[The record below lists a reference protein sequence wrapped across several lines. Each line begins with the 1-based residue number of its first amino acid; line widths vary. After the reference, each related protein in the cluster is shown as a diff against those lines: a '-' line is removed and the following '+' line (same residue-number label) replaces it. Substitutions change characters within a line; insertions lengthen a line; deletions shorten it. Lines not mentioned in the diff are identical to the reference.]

1 VLKQVHEK
9 MMKELTS
16 KEAELRALVLRN
28 QEIIEKWTNRQLST
42 MEDIVVVELESTR
55 VRIVEKLL
63 EMPQYIIK
71 ENYDAKLELI
81 ERERQELRKVLREEF
96 RKRIEDLEA
105 NILAY
110 QDLLITKEDEIH
122 TLSVQLSQLVLP
134 DMSEQTKKT
143 ILEFQKSVLE
153 LQ

>member
-1 VLKQVHEK
+1 
-9 MMKELTS
+9 MKELTS

-81 ERERQELRKVLREEF
+81 ERERQELRKVIREEF

-110 QDLLITKEDEIH
+110 
-122 TLSVQLSQLVLP
+122 
-134 DMSEQTKKT
+134 
-143 ILEFQKSVLE
+143 
-153 LQ
+153 

>member
-1 VLKQVHEK
+1 MLKQVHEK

-81 ERERQELRKVLREEF
+81 ERERQELRKVIREEF

-110 QDLLITKEDEIH
+110 
-122 TLSVQLSQLVLP
+122 
-134 DMSEQTKKT
+134 
-143 ILEFQKSVLE
+143 
-153 LQ
+153 

>member
-1 VLKQVHEK
+1 MLKQVHEK

>member
-1 VLKQVHEK
+1 
-9 MMKELTS
+9 MKELTS

>member
-1 VLKQVHEK
+1 
-9 MMKELTS
+9 MKELTS

-63 EMPQYIIK
+63 DMPQYIIK

>member
-1 VLKQVHEK
+1 MLKQVHEK

-63 EMPQYIIK
+63 DMPQYIIK

>member
-1 VLKQVHEK
+1 